1 MTMKGNKKYTA
12 PAIAEIEIGNVALY
26 SVSSTGSSVD
36 FTTPTE
42 GEGKDAGEAMV
53 SQWSMPWDDTTT
65 ETESDF

>member
-1 MTMKGNKKYTA
+1 MNTEKKKYIT
-12 PAIAEIEIGNVALY
+12 PAIAEIEIGNAALY

-42 GEGKDAGEAMV
+42 GESQSADKAMTGA
-53 SQWSMPWDDTTT
+53 WTTPWDDINT

>member
-1 MTMKGNKKYTA
+1 MNTEKKKYIT
-12 PAIAEIEIGNVALY
+12 PAIAEIEIGNAALY

-42 GEGKDAGEAMV
+42 GSSKDAGEAMV
-53 SQWSMPWDDTTT
+53 SQWTMPWDDTTT